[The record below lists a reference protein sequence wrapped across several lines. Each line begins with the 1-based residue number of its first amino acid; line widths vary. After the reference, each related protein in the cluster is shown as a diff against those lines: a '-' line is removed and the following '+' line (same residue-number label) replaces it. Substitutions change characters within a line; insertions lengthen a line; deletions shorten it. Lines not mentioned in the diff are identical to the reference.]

1 MKPTEKQK
9 TIAEQEAE
17 RRHEAEIK
25 ELTKAHIED
34 IHALSRKFDEILDER
49 LKAER
54 EKATDAFCYLCFGRC
69 PGVESCEKL
78 NFFIEKLNANDP
90 RVTV

>member
-54 EKATDAFCYLCFGRC
+54 EKATDAFCDACVGGC
-69 PGVESCEKL
+69 PIGKDCAKL
-78 NFFIEKLNANDP
+78 DSFIEKLNAK
-90 RVTV
+90 